1 MSYGA
6 LTITL
11 TLKKKKHA
19 KTLKETYRG
28 IYLMIISAKLIN
40 KILAN
45 CIQQHNKKMV
55 CHKQL
60 GVTSRMPG

>member
-1 MSYGA
+1 MSFGT
-6 LTITL
+6 LTIIL
-11 TLKKKKHA
+11 ILKRHTKK
-19 KTLKETYRG
+19 LKETYRG

-60 GVTSRMPG
+60 GFMSRMPG